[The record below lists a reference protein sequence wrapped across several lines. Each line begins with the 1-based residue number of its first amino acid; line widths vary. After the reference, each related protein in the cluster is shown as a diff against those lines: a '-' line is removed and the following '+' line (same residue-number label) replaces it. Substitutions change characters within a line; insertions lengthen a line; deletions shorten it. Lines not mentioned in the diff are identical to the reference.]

1 MIMNIFNGTLL
12 GVKKK
17 TDGQCCRN
25 CYYFNNDPVMLEE
38 FFKGINSNP

>member
-17 TDGQCCRN
+17 KMGHAAGTVN
-25 CYYFNNDPVMLEE
+25 FNNDPVMLEE